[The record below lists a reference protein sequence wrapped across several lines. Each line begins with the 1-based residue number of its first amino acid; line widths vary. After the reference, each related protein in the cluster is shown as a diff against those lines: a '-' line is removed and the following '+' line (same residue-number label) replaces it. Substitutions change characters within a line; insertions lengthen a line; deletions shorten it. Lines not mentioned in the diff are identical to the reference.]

1 MIDARSFVTNPQ
13 GRRPMGP
20 VIGFAIHHSV
30 TEIGPA
36 ATEEQE
42 LAHVRTI
49 DRYHVQLGYQGYGY
63 HLTAFPSGRS
73 YLCGDL
79 AGQRAHVEGR
89 NHELIGI
96 VAIGNF
102 VGRLPE
108 AAQLHALQE
117 CLDFARQT
125 YGNLPIKGHNDWAL
139 PGDGTACAGA
149 LNGYQWGQPL
159 PPVPPAVDP
168 VRLSHALPF
177 LYAAYFKGDK
187 GLLHPFDAAEIQK
200 ALDWHRS

>member
-1 MIDARSFVTNPQ
+1 MIDARGFVTNPQ
-13 GRRPMGP
+13 GNGAMGP
-20 VIGFAIHHSV
+20 VVGFAIHHSV
-30 TEIGPA
+30 TEMGAA

-49 DRYHVQLGYQGYGY
+49 DLFHVKQGFGGFGY
-63 HLTAFPSGRS
+63 HLCAFGSGRS
-73 YLCGDL
+73 YFCGDL
-79 AGQRAHVEGR
+79 NRRRAHVESR

-96 VAIGNF
+96 CAIGNF

-117 CLDFARQT
+117 CIDFARQT

-139 PGDGTACAGA
+139 PGGGTACAGA
-149 LNGYQWGQPL
+149 LNGYQWGTPL

-187 GLLHPFDAAEIQK
+187 GLLHPFDREEIQK
-200 ALDWHRS
+200 AIDWHRS